1 MTVRYHL
8 GLTSGDDAEIVAA
21 RLWTAGALG
30 VQELPDALVAWFETR
45 LDDVPPGGTWSQ
57 EPDQDWLAT
66 WREGI
71 EPVRAGRVLV
81 VPTWL
86 LAEHPPGPD
95 DVLLELDP
103 GVSFGS
109 GHHATT
115 RLCLEALQAE
125 LRPGQRVLD
134 VGCGTGI
141 LAIAAALLGAGEVEA
156 VDVDADA
163 VRATR
168 RNAAANGVAL
178 TVRLGGVAV
187 ASEPADVVLA
197 NLLTPTLQAL
207 ADPLVAAVRPGGVL
221 VASGVAVERAAG
233 VVEALAAAGA
243 APVRR
248 VDDDGWSM
256 LVHRTARTAHT
267 APAART
273 APEGDPA

>member
-8 GLTSGDDAEIVAA
+8 DLTAGDDPEIVAA

-30 VQELPDALVAWFETR
+30 LQELPGAVVAWFDTR
-45 LDDVPPGGTWSQ
+45 IDEVPPGGAWTP

-86 LAEHPPGPD
+86 RDDHPPGDD
-95 DVLLELDP
+95 DVLVELDP
-103 GVSFGS
+103 GVAFGS

-115 RLCLEALQAE
+115 RLCLLALQE
-125 LRPGQRVLD
+125 HLRPGQRVLD

-156 VDVDADA
+156 VDVDPDA

-168 RNAAANGVAL
+168 RNAAANGVEVVA
-178 TVRLGGVAV
+178 RLGSVTA
-187 ASEPADVVLA
+187 AQPADVVLA
-197 NLLTPTLQAL
+197 NLLTPTLHAL
-207 ADPLVAAVRPGGVL
+207 AEPLVAAVRPGGVL

-233 VVEALAAAGA
+233 VVDALRDAGA
-243 APVRR
+243 EPVGRT
-248 VDDDGWSM
+248 DEDGWTM
-256 LVHRTARTAHT
+256 LVHQV
-267 APAART
+267 
-273 APEGDPA
+273 EGATR